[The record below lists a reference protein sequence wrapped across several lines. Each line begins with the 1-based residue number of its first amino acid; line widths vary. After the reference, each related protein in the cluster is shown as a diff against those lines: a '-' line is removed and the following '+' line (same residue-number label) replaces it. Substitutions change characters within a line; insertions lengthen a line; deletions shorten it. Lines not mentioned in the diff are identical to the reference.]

1 MNQRGIMNQRE
12 QPNASGTPPKSV
24 PELKGLLSRL
34 LISGGVLL
42 TGLVVTLALTLILR
56 TAGDDAGAR
65 AIGYIVWVAAGCFA
79 IIMVALLSSLTLAV
93 LQLLDRATDPPEPAS
108 PSACE
113 TSDADGNTD
122 SHSNELSN

>member
-12 QPNASGTPPKSV
+12 QPNSAGTPPKSV

-56 TAGDDAGAR
+56 TSGDDAGAR
-65 AIGYIVWVAAGCFA
+65 AIGYVVWVGAGCFA
-79 IIMVALLSSLTLAV
+79 IIMVALLSSVTLAV
-93 LQLLDRATDPPEPAS
+93 LQLLDRASDPPEPAS
-108 PSACE
+108 SDASE
-113 TSDADGNTD
+113 TSDADRIAD
-122 SHSNELSN
+122 SHNNELSN